1 MNQDGKRVEE
11 QARRIFGERA
21 ASYVTS
27 KAHDDA
33 QVLGRMVELANP
45 QPHWHVLDVATGTG
59 HTALAFAPHV
69 AYVVGIDLTP
79 QMLVH
84 AEKLAAQRQV
94 VNVRYQLADVHE
106 LPFDDENF
114 DDETFDL
121 VTCRRAAHHFS
132 DVRGALSEMAR
143 VLKHGGLMLV
153 DDRCVPEDDR
163 VDSLMNRLDWLHDES
178 HVREYRP
185 SEWQTLFAEAG
196 CQVLTLETYTRHRP
210 LSSLTDHV
218 SARNVAQIHD
228 LLESLDD
235 DARARLYLEEKEG
248 QLYINHWYVTALA
261 RKP

>member
-1 MNQDGKRVEE
+1 MSYDGKRVED

-27 KAHDDA
+27 EAHADS
-33 QVLGRMVELANP
+33 QVLEHLVELSNP

-94 VNVRYQLADVHE
+94 VNVRFQLADVHE

-132 DVRGALSEMAR
+132 DIRGALAEMIR

-153 DDRCVPEDDR
+153 DDRCVPEDDL
-163 VDSLMNRLDWLHDES
+163 VDSVMNRLDWLHDES
-178 HVREYRP
+178 HIREYRP
-185 SEWQTLFAEAG
+185 SEWQALLSEAG
-196 CQVLTLETYTRHRP
+196 CQVLALETYTRQRP
-210 LSSLTDHV
+210 LTSLTDHV
-218 SARNVAQIHD
+218 SAKNVAQIHS
-228 LLESLDD
+228 LLEGLDD
-235 DARARLYLEEKEG
+235 QARTKLDLQEKEG
-248 QLYINHWYVTALA
+248 QLYSKHWYVSVLA
-261 RKP
+261 RRP